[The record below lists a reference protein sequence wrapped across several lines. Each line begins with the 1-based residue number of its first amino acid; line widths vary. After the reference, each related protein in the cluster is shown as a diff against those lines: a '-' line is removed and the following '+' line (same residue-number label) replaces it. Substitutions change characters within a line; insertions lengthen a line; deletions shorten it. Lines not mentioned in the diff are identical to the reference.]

1 MISGQFISLSSSITK
16 LQKAENPVRVAVSM
30 TSHQKRIE
38 TFFVSATNKRTKT
51 SVNSGDEKNKEQGN
65 GVDPSLEKQ
74 NKPSNVPVSQGV
86 LLQDMRAHANRN
98 GALAKQVVIK
108 AEKMGS
114 VPCLSDLLIEESW
127 RSLLGEELSKKYF
140 TELEAFVRSEWT
152 SGKLVFPPKDSIFRA
167 LNTCPV
173 DKVRVVILG
182 QDPYHDL
189 GQAQGL
195 CFSVPQGKQLPSSL
209 RNIYKEL
216 TTDLGCPPSSNGC
229 LEKWAHQGILLLN
242 AVLTVRAH
250 APASHAKKGWE
261 TFTDSII
268 KALSRNQNGIIFLL
282 WGRYAQEKGK
292 VIDRS
297 KHTVLTAAHPSGLS
311 ASRGFFGCKHFS
323 QCNALLEKQGLLPI
337 DWCID

>member
-1 MISGQFISLSSSITK
+1 MVSGHILSLSSNITRLHK
-16 LQKAENPVRVAVSM
+16 GENSLRVAATM
-30 TSHQKRIE
+30 TSQQKRIE
-38 TFFVSATNKRTKT
+38 AFFVSATNKRNKT
-51 SVNSGDEKNKEQGN
+51 SVR
-65 GVDPSLEKQ
+65 LEDGEEGQ
-74 NKPSNVPVSQGV
+74 NVHALSSDVSQNE
-86 LLQDMRAHANRN
+86 LLQGMRAHANRN
-98 GALAKQVVIK
+98 GALAKQVVIR

-114 VPCLSDLLIEESW
+114 VPILSDLLIEESW
-127 RSLLGEELSKKYF
+127 RSLLGEEMSKKYF
-140 TELEAFVRSEWT
+140 TELESFVRSEWT
-152 SGKLVFPPKDSIFRA
+152 TGKLVFPPKDSIFRA

-195 CFSVPQGKQLPSSL
+195 CFSVPPGKPLPSSL

-216 TTDLGCPPSSNGC
+216 TTDVRCPPSSNGC

-261 TFTDSII
+261 TFTDSVI
-268 KALSRNQNGIIFLL
+268 KALSGNRNGIIFLL

-323 QCNALLEKQGLLPI
+323 QCNALLEGQGLLPI